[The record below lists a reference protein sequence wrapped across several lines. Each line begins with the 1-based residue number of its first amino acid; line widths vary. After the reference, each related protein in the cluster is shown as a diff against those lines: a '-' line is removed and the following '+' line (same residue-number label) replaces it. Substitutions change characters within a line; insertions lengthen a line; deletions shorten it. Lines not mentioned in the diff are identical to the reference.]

1 MGSQYCFSMNPVEE
15 RLALPFYLKMM
26 GTNANRNAEA
36 LWDELVSAGG
46 AASLAEVQQLLA
58 PDHWRPVVMG
68 AWFAL
73 RFDAD
78 EIGSDLVGAMER
90 CRGSLTAPPLA
101 IACALVLGRDAGRTL
116 ASYVERDDA
125 RDGSATFV
133 SAVHELFCGTNPASA
148 DGDERAAVADMLEV
162 GRRLRTAL
170 RPQ

>member
-1 MGSQYCFSMNPVEE
+1 MDPVEE

-73 RFDAD
+73 RFDAN
-78 EIGSDLVGAMER
+78 EVGSDLLRAMER
-90 CRGSLTAPPLA
+90 CQGSLTAPPLA

-116 ASYVERDDA
+116 AGYAERNDA
-125 RDGSATFV
+125 RDGSADFV
-133 SAVHELFCGTNPASA
+133 AAVHELFCGTNPAST
-148 DGDERAAVADMLEV
+148 DVDQRAVVAEMLDV
-162 GRRLRTAL
+162 GKRLRTAL
-170 RPQ
+170 RRQ

>member
-1 MGSQYCFSMNPVEE
+1 MDPVEE

-46 AASLAEVQQLLA
+46 TASLAEVQQLLA

-73 RFDAD
+73 QFDAN
-78 EIGSDLVGAMER
+78 EVGSDLLGAMER

-101 IACALVLGRDAGRTL
+101 IACALVLGRDAGQTL
-116 ASYVERDDA
+116 ASYADRNDA
-125 RDGSATFV
+125 RDGSADFV
-133 SAVHELFCGTNPASA
+133 AAVHELFCGTNPASA
-148 DGDERAAVADMLEV
+148 EVDQRAAVAEMLDV
-162 GRRLRTAL
+162 GKRLRTAL
-170 RPQ
+170 RRQ